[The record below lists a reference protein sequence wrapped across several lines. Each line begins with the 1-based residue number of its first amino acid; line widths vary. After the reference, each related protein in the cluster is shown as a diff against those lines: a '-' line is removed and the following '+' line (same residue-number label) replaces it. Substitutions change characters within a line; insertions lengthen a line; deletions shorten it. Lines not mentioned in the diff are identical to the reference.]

1 MRIAVIGVGGVGGY
15 FGGQLAAADEE
26 VLFVARGAHLAALRK
41 DGLTVESGRGPLQGL
56 KVNATDDP
64 AGHGPVDIVML
75 GVKLWDTD
83 AALQQARPLV
93 GKQTAVVSFQNGIES
108 IERITA
114 AFGAGA
120 ALGGT
125 CHIAA
130 AIARPGVI
138 AHTGSMARLTFG
150 EPAGGLSPRVEAF
163 AAACAKAT
171 TFDVVASP
179 DIRRAIW
186 EKFVFLSSFSGMTAL
201 ARQPIGP
208 IRATAEGRATFLAAL
223 EEVSA
228 VARAQGIALAPDHAA
243 KALAF
248 GDSLPAEMQSSMLGD
263 LQRGARLELPWLSG
277 AVAALGARLGI
288 PTPVHTAI
296 TAALLPYAA
305 PAA

>member
-15 FGGQLAAADEE
+15 FGGQLAASGEE
-26 VLFVARGAHLAALRK
+26 VLFVARGAHLAAMREK
-41 DGLTVESGRGPLQGL
+41 GLTIESERGSQQGL
-56 KVNATDDP
+56 KVQATDDP
-64 AGHGPVDIVML
+64 SGHGPVDVAMI

-83 AALQQARPLV
+83 AALELCRPLV
-93 GKQTAVVSFQNGIES
+93 GPQTAVVSFQNGVES
-108 IERITA
+108 IEKITTV
-114 AFGAGA
+114 FGAGA

-130 AIARPGVI
+130 SIARPGVI

-150 EPAGGLSPRVEAF
+150 ELDGTLSPRVEAF
-163 AAACAKAT
+163 AAACRKAG
-171 TFDVVASP
+171 FDVVAST

-208 IRATAEGRATFLAAL
+208 IRKTEEGRAVLRAAL
-223 EEVSA
+223 EETSA
-228 VARAQGIALAPDHAA
+228 VARKSGIDLPPDHGA

-248 GDSLPAEMQSSMLGD
+248 ADTLPAGMQSSMLGD

-277 AVAALGARLGI
+277 AVVKLGAKLGV
-288 PTPVHTAI
+288 PTPVHATI
-296 TAALLPYAA
+296 NAALLPYAS